1 MKLTVRNFTVHELL
15 ELNLKRLNVITG
27 PNGSGKTSIARALEI
42 LVCGITSDLRK
53 KDLGQLIRHGSRS
66 AELALEH
73 EGLRITVRITPSGPR
88 GSVTLNGRK
97 VGGQE
102 ARELIRTKLGLFP
115 EQFPSLLSPSPKPG
129 ADRLLDTVQEVLGA
143 RPSPLLLKKVSRE
156 LPEETRGLDLFQE
169 IVARSQEA
177 PSLRELHAVAL
188 ERRRQ
193 LKRLIAELKRPLPPE
208 TLTLDG
214 KEIQLADLDPESVR
228 GKLKRLEELRDR
240 ALLAAEREKRRKS
253 LERTIREIEEQL
265 ADGRTSGL
273 SRREQELLRIRESL
287 EDSFRMLSAKVEL
300 FDLLLRDRQCP
311 FLKAL
316 CPSIADRAQE
326 AEEKLLE
333 AVGELEKARQ
343 ELHTVRE
350 ELQRVQSALRASGS
364 EKELRARLDSL
375 RKELS
380 SLKET
385 ATKEDPEELGRRI
398 ERGRQLLQALEQF
411 RTASDTRKRIAQLE
425 NELQHTER
433 IVSFLAPGGPVD
445 REIRRRLD
453 GFRSHFNEIAS
464 SLQLPVTLNEV
475 LEPETDRVLSRSERR
490 GVEVAA
496 RIALARLGG
505 ARLLVLDDMEL
516 FDSRRKA
523 ALLKELFRSG
533 VTALV
538 LATSDTP
545 PREAKN
551 GNVLTLFLAPA
562 DGEEVRNAAGARSGL

>member
-15 ELNLKRLNVITG
+15 ELDLKRLNVITG

-42 LVCGITSDLRK
+42 LVCGVASDLRK
-53 KDLGQLIRHGSRS
+53 KDLGRLIRHGARS

-97 VGGQE
+97 VSGQE
-102 ARELIRTKLGLFP
+102 ARELVRTKLGLLP
-115 EQFPSLLSPSPKPG
+115 EQFPSLLSPSTPPG
-129 ADRLLDTVQEVLGA
+129 ADGLLDAVREVLGA

-156 LPEETRGLDLFQE
+156 LPEETRSLDLFE
-169 IVARSQEA
+169 ELVARSQDA
-177 PSLRELHAVAL
+177 PSLKELHSLAL

-193 LKRLIAELKRPLPPE
+193 LKRLVAELERSLPPE
-208 TLTLDG
+208 TVTLEG
-214 KEIQLADLDPESVR
+214 KEIQLADLDPERVR
-228 GKLKRLEELRDR
+228 GKLKRLEELRDQ
-240 ALLAAEREKRRKS
+240 ALLAAEREKRRRA
-253 LERTIREIEEQL
+253 LEQTIRQIKQQL
-265 ADGRTSGL
+265 RDGRTSGL
-273 SRREQELLRIRESL
+273 DRREQELLRIRESL
-287 EDSFRMLSAKVEL
+287 EDSVRKLTAKVEL
-300 FDLLLRDRQCP
+300 FDLLIRDRQCP
-311 FLKAL
+311 FLKDS
-316 CPSIADRAQE
+316 CPSVGDRAQE

-375 RKELS
+375 RKELG

-433 IVSFLAPGGPVD
+433 IVSFLAPDGPVD

-490 GVEVAA
+490 GVDVAA

-538 LATSDTP
+538 LATSDAP

-551 GNVLTLFLAPA
+551 ENVLTLFLAPA
-562 DGEEVRNAAGARSGL
+562 DRKEVRNAVGARSGL